1 MPHAIFIHG
10 ERVRTFATRE
20 ECVAVALKQCWGR
33 LDAAGVFVPS
43 PGTEIVPVEP
53 TAGMDPK

>member
-10 ERVRTFATRE
+10 ERVRTFDTRE

-33 LDAAGVFVPS
+33 LIDGVFVAS
-43 PGTEIVPVEP
+43 PGTEIVPVE
-53 TAGMDPK
+53 TAPA